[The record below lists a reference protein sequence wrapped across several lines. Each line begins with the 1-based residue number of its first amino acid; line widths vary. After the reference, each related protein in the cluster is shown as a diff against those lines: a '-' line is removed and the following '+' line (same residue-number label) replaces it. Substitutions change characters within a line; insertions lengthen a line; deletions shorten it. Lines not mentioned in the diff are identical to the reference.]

1 MELQTSDYA
10 IVGVAS
16 VAGLTSLAVLF
27 HLFQRH
33 IDGRPLLEYEPRR
46 PVRWNFLA
54 PLVMLAPLAL
64 SWGALLLGKTPEDPS
79 LEVLASAS
87 SASASAAAVP
97 AAAWLG
103 SYVATPVLHE
113 IVVEASDAESVGAQI
128 WIQALL
134 TLTLALGCY
143 VLLTLVYGATPE
155 DLGLPTSWR
164 QFWRDVVI
172 GATACLASLAPIYM
186 ILLFLNV
193 IFQPEEGHPL
203 VQELLVN
210 HSTSMML
217 AAAAAAVV
225 AAPIYEET
233 AFRLAF
239 QGWLEK
245 SLASPGN
252 AGAETVLGISEFGKA
267 SEQDFLDPRE
277 AVRAAELAVAPP
289 VSWTPVIISS
299 ALFGLAHLGH
309 GVSPLPL
316 MLLGGVLGY
325 LYRQTHRVVPSMAC
339 HLLFNTFTFVMLGLK
354 FALP

>member
-10 IVGVAS
+10 IAGVAA
-16 VAGLTSLAVLF
+16 VAGLASLAILF

-33 IDGRPLLEYEPRR
+33 IEGRPLLEYEPRR
-46 PVRWNFLA
+46 PAPWNFLA

-64 SWGALLLGKTPEDPS
+64 SWGAALLGKTPEDPS
-79 LEVLASAS
+79 LAVLASTS
-87 SASASAAAVP
+87 SAAASAAGAP

-103 SYVATPVLHE
+103 CYVATPLLHE
-113 IVVEASDAESVGAQI
+113 IVIEAIDAESTGAQI
-128 WIQALL
+128 WAQAVL

-143 VLLTLVYGATPE
+143 VLLTLVYGAPPE

-164 QFWRDVVI
+164 QFRRDIVI

-186 ILLFLNV
+186 ILLFLNA
-193 IFQPEEGHPL
+193 IFAPEEGHPL

-210 HSTSMML
+210 HSMSMML

-233 AFRLAF
+233 AFRLAL

-245 SLASPGN
+245 VMTPPQVN
-252 AGAETVLGISEFGKA
+252 DPAGTEVARLEFGEASKQVS
-267 SEQDFLDPRE
+267 SEQLG
-277 AVRAAELAVAPP
+277 AIRAAALVVPP
-289 VSWTPVIISS
+289 VSWAPVIISS
-299 ALFGLAHLGH
+299 VLFGLAHLGH

-339 HLLFNTFTFVMLGLK
+339 HMLFNTFTFVMLGLK